1 MESKSLDVFIE
12 ASNYGIVR
20 MPGRRFPGCVIQGD
34 SLANL
39 LSAAAVILRE
49 SRSVKNRLL
58 AEAARELYDALSDR
72 LDHHEAVLEEH
83 GIELPY
89 ERRPG
94 V

>member
-1 MESKSLDVFIE
+1 MESKSLDVFSE
-12 ASNYGIVR
+12 TSNYGIVR

-49 SRSVKNRLL
+49 SRSFENRPL

-72 LDHHEAVLEEH
+72 LDHYEAVLEEH
-83 GIELPY
+83 GMELPY

>member
-1 MESKSLDVFIE
+1 MESKALDVFSE
-12 ASNYGIVR
+12 ASNYGVVR

-58 AEAARELYDALSDR
+58 AETARELYDALSDR
-72 LDHHEAVLEEH
+72 LDHYEAVLKEH

-94 V
+94 G